1 MKGYSNYSPP
11 WESKTDGNF
20 GEGLGPKKI
29 TFIYILFYFLFNS
42 FFKKVFTYSPY
53 LVQSIVAVSSNS
65 ICKVFTNYSPNPSPF
80 AFFRIEMIKSLT
92 HVRK

>member
-11 WESKTDGNF
+11 WESKTDGDF
-20 GEGLGPKKI
+20 GEGLGAKKI

-53 LVQSIVAVSSNS
+53 LVQSIVAVGSNS
-65 ICKVFTNYSPNPSPF
+65 ICKVFTNYAPNPSPF